1 MECNQYKG
9 DRSALYE
16 QALAT
21 AKEVIESGT
30 YSLIDC
36 NANTV
41 NEIAEKFHNI
51 IISNNK
57 EMIFTKQFIN
67 KNGGD
72 KNVRNRVGLCHGP
85 NGYHNWA
92 GVTPTQDL
100 AMSFEMEDGSLYD
113 TPLTKVGESTTVNP
127 YSNREPRF
135 YATIG
140 YDGAVWGRER
150 PTDSKAYDP
159 TPLGNLQMGYYEVS
173 DGWKSR
179 N

>member
-1 MECNQYKG
+1 MASAANISIPRSNVGDCLDFILKDIDAAISLLPETVKDSELGRATSGAAKALKARILLHLASPLFADRTINTLECNQYKG

-57 EMIFTKQFIN
+57 EMIFTKQ
-67 KNGGD
+67 
-72 KNVRNRVGLCHGP
+72 VH
-85 NGYHNWA
+85 
-92 GVTPTQDL
+92 
-100 AMSFEMEDGSLYD
+100 
-113 TPLTKVGESTTVNP
+113 
-127 YSNREPRF
+127 
-135 YATIG
+135 
-140 YDGAVWGRER
+140 
-150 PTDSKAYDP
+150 
-159 TPLGNLQMGYYEVS
+159 
-173 DGWKSR
+173 
-179 N
+179 